1 MYVIDETNTEKLL
14 SNNKTASLPDY
25 KNNNQNGFRFR
36 LETAQCKSRAE
47 FLVLR
52 VLPKK
57 A

>member
-36 LETAQCKSRAE
+36 LETAQCKSRAK